1 MVRILANP
9 VKVSPS
15 KFHKDQIKIHIF
27 LILMSIFMGLPIIF
41 IFNHAFKPFTELF
54 AYPPR
59 FFVQR
64 PTLENFQLLA
74 SFSNESGIPLT
85 RYVFN
90 SVLVAVILIILTL
103 LISSSAAFA
112 LSKLEFWGKGTFN
125 KINTLALMFVP
136 IAVAIP
142 RFIIIVNMGIYNSL
156 WAHIIPIL
164 AMPIGIFLL
173 KQFVDQIPNSLIEAA
188 KMDGAGNFRVYWSII
203 LPLIKPALVTVA
215 LLTFQATWGNMEGSS
230 IFMDQESLRTLPF
243 YMETLTAQSGNI
255 VASAGVSAVGG
266 LVMFLPNL
274 ILFVILQNKVMNS
287 MAHTGIK

>member
-1 MVRILANP
+1 MVKILASP
-9 VKVSPS
+9 VKVNPS

-59 FFVQR
+59 FFVQN
-64 PTLENFQLLA
+64 PTLENFRLLA
-74 SFSNESGIPLT
+74 NFSNESGIPLT
-85 RYVFN
+85 RYIFN

-103 LISSSAAFA
+103 LVSSSAAFA
-112 LSKLEFWGKGTFN
+112 LSKLNFWGKETFN

-142 RFIIIVNMGIYNSL
+142 RFIIIVNMGLYNSL
-156 WAHIIPIL
+156 WAHIIPML
-164 AMPIGIFLL
+164 AMPVGLFLL
-173 KQFVDQIPNSLIEAA
+173 KQFIDQIPDSLIEAA

-215 LLTFQATWGNMEGSS
+215 LLTFQATWGNTESS
-230 IFMDQESLRTLPF
+230 AIYMDKESLRTLPF
-243 YMETLTAQSGNI
+243 YMQTLTAQSGNI

-266 LVMFLPNL
+266 LIMFLPNL
-274 ILFVILQNKVMNS
+274 ILFIILQNKVMNS

>member
-1 MVRILANP
+1 MASP
-9 VKVSPS
+9 VKVNPS

-59 FFVQR
+59 FFVQN
-64 PTLENFQLLA
+64 PTLENFRLLA
-74 SFSNESGIPLT
+74 NFSNESGIPLT
-85 RYVFN
+85 RYIFN

-103 LISSSAAFA
+103 LVSSSAAFA
-112 LSKLEFWGKGTFN
+112 LSKLNFWGKETFN

-142 RFIIIVNMGIYNSL
+142 RFIIIVNMGLYNSL
-156 WAHIIPIL
+156 WAHIIPML
-164 AMPIGIFLL
+164 AMPVGLFLL
-173 KQFVDQIPNSLIEAA
+173 KQFIDQIPDSLIEAA

-215 LLTFQATWGNMEGSS
+215 LLTFQATWGNTESS
-230 IFMDQESLRTLPF
+230 AIYMDKESLRTLPF
-243 YMETLTAQSGNI
+243 YMQTLTAQSGNI

-266 LVMFLPNL
+266 LIMFLPNL
-274 ILFVILQNKVMNS
+274 ILFIILQNKVMNS

>member
-1 MVRILANP
+1 MKILASP
-9 VKVSPS
+9 VKVNPS

-59 FFVQR
+59 FFVQN
-64 PTLENFQLLA
+64 PTLENFRLLA
-74 SFSNESGIPLT
+74 NFSNESGIPLT
-85 RYVFN
+85 RYIFN

-103 LISSSAAFA
+103 LVSSSAAFA
-112 LSKLEFWGKGTFN
+112 LSKLNFWGKETFN

-142 RFIIIVNMGIYNSL
+142 RFIIIVNMGLYNSL
-156 WAHIIPIL
+156 WAHIIPML
-164 AMPIGIFLL
+164 AMPVGLFLL
-173 KQFVDQIPNSLIEAA
+173 KQFIDQIPDSLIEAA

-215 LLTFQATWGNMEGSS
+215 LLTFQATWGNTESS
-230 IFMDQESLRTLPF
+230 AIYMDKESLRTLPF
-243 YMETLTAQSGNI
+243 YMQTLTAQSGNI

-266 LVMFLPNL
+266 LIMFLPNL
-274 ILFVILQNKVMNS
+274 ILFIILQNKVMNS

>member
-1 MVRILANP
+1 
-9 VKVSPS
+9 
-15 KFHKDQIKIHIF
+15 
-27 LILMSIFMGLPIIF
+27 MSIFMGLPIIF

-54 AYPPR
+54 AYPPK
-59 FFVQR
+59 FFVQS
-64 PTLENFQLLA
+64 PTLENFRLLA
-74 SFSNESGIPLT
+74 NFSNESGIPLT
-85 RYVFN
+85 RYIFN
-90 SVLVAVILIILTL
+90 SALVAVIMIILTL
-103 LISSSAAFA
+103 LISSTAAFA
-112 LSKLEFWGKGTFN
+112 LSKLDFRGKETFN

-142 RFIIIVNMGIYNSL
+142 RFIIIVNMGIYNTL
-156 WAHIIPIL
+156 WAHIIPML
-164 AMPIGIFLL
+164 AMPVGLFLL

-203 LPLIKPALVTVA
+203 LPLIKPALVTVS
-215 LLTFQATWGNMEGSS
+215 LLAFQATWGNMESSS

-266 LVMFLPNL
+266 LIMFLPNL
-274 ILFVILQNKVMNS
+274 ILFIILQNKVMNS